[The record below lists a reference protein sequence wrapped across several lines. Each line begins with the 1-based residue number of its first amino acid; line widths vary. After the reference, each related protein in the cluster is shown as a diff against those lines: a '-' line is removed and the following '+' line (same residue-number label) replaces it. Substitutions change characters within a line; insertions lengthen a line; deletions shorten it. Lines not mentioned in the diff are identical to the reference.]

1 MRDREDLAHLV
12 KGRRALADGLVL
24 VAQQHEVGAREV
36 ARKHHELR
44 HGVVL
49 HLVHHH
55 VARGLL
61 ATAHHQQLEVDPLGC
76 RERALAQH
84 THADAVDAQPVAALD
99 LVVSAAKEMS
109 HVGEG
114 VGGALIVV
122 GGAYGLAKDLDLL
135 LHV

>member
-1 MRDREDLAHLV
+1 M
-12 KGRRALADGLVL
+12 L

-36 ARKHHELR
+36 ARQHHELR

-61 ATAHHQQLEVDPLGC
+61 ATVHHQQLEVDPLGR

-84 THADAVDAQPVAALD
+84 AHADAVDAQPVAALD

-135 LHV
+135 LHVQAQHLLPDLLAL